1 MPKQRP
7 EPLDIDEQEERPRKS
22 QLKREMHALQ
32 ALGETLI
39 AMKPAE
45 RARFPLSDDML
56 RAIEETSRIR
66 SHEGRRRHMQYVG
79 KLIRKEDLAA
89 IQGVFDAIE
98 QEKEQRDHAFHR
110 LEKWRDRLVEEGDDA
125 VDLFLADY
133 PDADRQTL
141 RQLVRNA
148 RKEREQGKPPTS
160 ARKLFKHL
168 RDTLAL

>member
-7 EPLDIDEQEERPRKS
+7 EPIDIDEQEERPSKS

-66 SHEGRRRHMQYVG
+66 SHGGRRRHMQYVG
-79 KLIRKEDLAA
+79 KLIRKEDLTA
-89 IQGVFDAIE
+89 IQGVFDDIE

-110 LEKWRDRLVEEGDDA
+110 LEKWRDRLVDEGDDA
-125 VDLFLADY
+125 VDLFMADY
-133 PDADRQTL
+133 PNADRQAL

-160 ARKLFKHL
+160 SRKLFKHL